1 MESEQFKNIGSV
13 KVDVYKS
20 SNDKYLAIAEKNGQE
35 FCVITDKT
43 YSWRQKVDG

>member
-20 SNDKYLAIAEKNGQE
+20 SNDKYLFYLAN
-35 FCVITDKT
+35 FL
-43 YSWRQKVDG
+43 KVNFIFV